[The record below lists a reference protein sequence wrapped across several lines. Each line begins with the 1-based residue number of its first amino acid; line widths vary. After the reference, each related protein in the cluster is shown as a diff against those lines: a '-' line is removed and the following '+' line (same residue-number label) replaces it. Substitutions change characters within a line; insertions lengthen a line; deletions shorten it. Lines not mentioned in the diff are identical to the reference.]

1 MLPFRF
7 ASVLSVTCILM
18 LNAMNV
24 WSHAKTDVITVSNGD
39 RITGAMTEMTSGK
52 LSVSTSYAGT
62 ISVKWR
68 EVSQIDSRYVY
79 EVRLDDGE
87 RIYGRFAASDI
98 PEQLTFRSGG
108 KDRQLDIDDVVEVR
122 SIEENLA
129 DKLDLQLSS
138 TVNADPRSRQ
148 LTLQASGSY
157 DVRGGRTRFFA
168 LINDTKTIAG
178 EGDERSKTTSNSSR
192 FTLTREFWRER
203 GTAQSF
209 RVLSAI
215 YSANDDLGV
224 DHRGSI
230 GFGLGRYLINNLGHE
245 MTVSAGIQGVQER
258 RQSCDESSLDDPPTR
273 ENPIPVLGEINLE
286 TCNDT
291 ELFFN
296 VSWHLYSFQDL
307 DMDISLIGN
316 AYPSL
321 SDWERVRGD
330 LNLMVSWELFDSFY
344 WTFNAATELDTAGNR
359 DDVELS
365 KSDYNLSTGVTWK
378 Y

>member
-1 MLPFRF
+1 MLARSLF
-7 ASVLSVTCILM
+7 SVISLTCALAM
-18 LNAMNV
+18 CATNA
-24 WSHAKTDVITVSNGD
+24 WSHAKTDVITVANGD
-39 RITGAMTEMTSGK
+39 QITGAVNEMTAGK
-52 LSVSTSYAGT
+52 LSLGTSYAGT
-62 ISVKWR
+62 VEIKWR
-68 EVSQIDSRYVY
+68 EVRQIDSRYVY

-122 SIEENLA
+122 SIEDNLA

-138 TVNADPRSRQ
+138 TINADPRSRQ
-148 LTLQASGSY
+148 LTLQANGSY
-157 DVRGGRTRFFA
+157 EVRGGRTRFFA
-168 LINDTKTIAG
+168 RVNDTKTIAG
-178 EGDERSKTTSNSSR
+178 EGDERSETTSKSSQ
-192 FTLTREFWRER
+192 FELTREFWRAR

-209 RVLSAI
+209 RVLKAV
-215 YSANDDLGV
+215 YSANDDLGIA
-224 DHRGSI
+224 HRGSI
-230 GFGLGRYLINNLGHE
+230 GFGLGRYLVNNLGHE

-258 RQSCDESSLDDPPTR
+258 RQSCDESEDDVSSR
-273 ENPIPVLGEINLE
+273 SVNPIPVLGDTNLK
-286 TCNDT
+286 TCNDA

-330 LNLMVSWELFDSFY
+330 MNIQVSWELFDSFY
-344 WTFNAATELDTAGNR
+344 WTVVAGTELDSAGDR
-359 DDVELS
+359 DNIELS

>member
-1 MLPFRF
+1 MLARHFF
-7 ASVLSVTCILM
+7 FVTCLTGA
-18 LNAMNV
+18 LAVCATNA
-24 WSHAKTDVITVSNGD
+24 WSHAQTDVITVSNGD
-39 RITGAMTEMTSGK
+39 QITGAVNEMTAGK
-52 LSVSTSYAGT
+52 LSLGTSYAGT
-62 ISVKWR
+62 VQIKWR
-68 EVSQIDSRYVY
+68 EVRQIDSRYVY

-122 SIEENLA
+122 SIEDNLA

-138 TVNADPRSRQ
+138 TINADPRSRQ
-148 LTLQASGSY
+148 LTLQANGSY
-157 DVRGGRTRFFA
+157 EVRGGRTRFFA
-168 LINDTKTIAG
+168 RVNDTKTIAG
-178 EGDERSKTTSNSSR
+178 EGDERSETTSKSSQ
-192 FTLTREFWRER
+192 FELTREFWRAR

-209 RVLSAI
+209 RVLKAV
-215 YSANDDLGV
+215 YSANDDLGIA
-224 DHRGSI
+224 HRGSI
-230 GFGLGRYLINNLGHE
+230 GFGLGRYLVNNLGHE

-258 RQSCDESSLDDPPTR
+258 RQSCDESEDDVSSR
-273 ENPIPVLGEINLE
+273 SVNPIPVLGDTNLK
-286 TCNDT
+286 TCNDA

-330 LNLMVSWELFDSFY
+330 MNIQVSWELFDSFY
-344 WTFNAATELDTAGNR
+344 WTVVAGTELDSAGDR
-359 DDVELS
+359 DNIELS

>member
-1 MLPFRF
+1 MLPLRF
-7 ASVLSVTCILM
+7 HIVTSVACMLM

-122 SIEENLA
+122 SIEDKLA

-138 TVNADPRSRQ
+138 TINADPRSRE
-148 LTLQASGSY
+148 LKLQANGSY

-168 LINDTKTIAG
+168 RVNDNKTIAG
-178 EGDERSKTTSNSSR
+178 EGDERSETTSNSSQ
-192 FTLTREFWRER
+192 FELTREFWRER

-209 RVLSAI
+209 RVLKAV
-215 YSANDDLGV
+215 YSTNDDLGIA
-224 DHRGSI
+224 HRGSI

-258 RQSCDESSLDDPPTR
+258 RKSCDESSFDAPPTR
-273 ENPIPVLGEINLE
+273 ENPIPVLGDTNLE

-330 LNLMVSWELFDSFY
+330 MNIQVSWELFDSFY
-344 WTFNAATELDTAGNR
+344 WTVVAGTELDTAGDR
-359 DDVELS
+359 DDIELS

>member
-1 MLPFRF
+1 MLARHFF
-7 ASVLSVTCILM
+7 FVTCLTGA
-18 LNAMNV
+18 LAVCATNA
-24 WSHAKTDVITVSNGD
+24 WSHAQTDVITVSNGD
-39 RITGAMTEMTSGK
+39 QITGAVNEMTAGK
-52 LSVSTSYAGT
+52 LSLGTSYAGT
-62 ISVKWR
+62 VQIKWR
-68 EVSQIDSRYVY
+68 EVRQIDSRYVY

-122 SIEENLA
+122 SIEDNLA

-138 TVNADPRSRQ
+138 TINADPRSRQ
-148 LTLQASGSY
+148 LTLQANGSY

-168 LINDTKTIAG
+168 RVNDTKTIAG
-178 EGDERSKTTSNSSR
+178 EGDERSETTSKSSQ
-192 FTLTREFWRER
+192 FELTREFWRAR

-209 RVLSAI
+209 RVLKAV
-215 YSANDDLGV
+215 YSANDDLGIA
-224 DHRGSI
+224 HRGSI
-230 GFGLGRYLINNLGHE
+230 GFGLGRYLVNNLGHE

-258 RQSCDESSLDDPPTR
+258 RQSCDKSEDDVSSR
-273 ENPIPVLGEINLE
+273 SVNPIPVLGDTNLK
-286 TCNDT
+286 TCNDA

-330 LNLMVSWELFDSFY
+330 MNIQVSWELFDSFY
-344 WTFNAATELDTAGNR
+344 WTVVAGTELDSAGDR
-359 DDVELS
+359 DNIELS

>member
-1 MLPFRF
+1 MFLLRF
-7 ASVLSVTCILM
+7 PIVTSVACMLM

-39 RITGAMTEMTSGK
+39 QITGAMTEMTAGK

-68 EVSQIDSRYVY
+68 EVSQISSRYVY

-98 PEQLTFRSGG
+98 PEQLAFRSGG

-122 SIEENLA
+122 SIEDNLA

-138 TVNADPRSRQ
+138 TINADPRSRQ
-148 LTLQASGSY
+148 LTLQANGSY

-168 LINDTKTIAG
+168 RVNDNKTIAG
-178 EGDERSKTTSNSSR
+178 EGDERSETTSSSSQ
-192 FTLTREFWRER
+192 FELTREFWRER

-209 RVLSAI
+209 RVLKAV
-215 YSANDDLGV
+215 YSTNDDLGIA
-224 DHRGSI
+224 HRGSI

-258 RQSCDESSLDDPPTR
+258 RKSCDESSFDAPPTR
-273 ENPIPVLGEINLE
+273 ENPIPVLGDTNLE

-330 LNLMVSWELFDSFY
+330 MNIQVSWELFDSFY
-344 WTFNAATELDTAGNR
+344 WTVVAGTELDTAGDR
-359 DDVELS
+359 DDIELS
-365 KSDYNLSTGVTWK
+365 KSDYNLTTGVTWK

>member
-1 MLPFRF
+1 MLARRF
-7 ASVLSVTCILM
+7 FFVTCLTGA
-18 LNAMNV
+18 LAVCATNA
-24 WSHAKTDVITVSNGD
+24 WSHAQTDVITVSNGD
-39 RITGAMTEMTSGK
+39 QITGAVNEMTAGK
-52 LSVSTSYAGT
+52 LSLGTSYAGT
-62 ISVKWR
+62 VQIKWR
-68 EVSQIDSRYVY
+68 EVRQIDSRYVY

-122 SIEENLA
+122 SIEDNLA

-138 TVNADPRSRQ
+138 TINADPRSRQ
-148 LTLQASGSY
+148 LTLQANGSY

-168 LINDTKTIAG
+168 RVNDNKTIAG
-178 EGDERSKTTSNSSR
+178 EGDERSETTSNSSQ
-192 FTLTREFWRER
+192 FELTREFWRER

-209 RVLSAI
+209 RVLKAV
-215 YSANDDLGV
+215 YSTNDDLGIA
-224 DHRGSI
+224 HRGSI

-258 RQSCDESSLDDPPTR
+258 RKSCDESAFDAPPTR
-273 ENPIPVLGEINLE
+273 ENPIPVLGDTNLE

-330 LNLMVSWELFDSFY
+330 MNIQVSWELFDSFY
-344 WTFNAATELDTAGNR
+344 WTVVAGTELDTAGDR
-359 DDVELS
+359 DDIELS
-365 KSDYNLSTGVTWK
+365 KSDYNLTTGVTWK

>member
-1 MLPFRF
+1 MLLLRF
-7 ASVLSVTCILM
+7 PIVTSVACMLM

-98 PEQLTFRSGG
+98 PAQLTFRSGG

-122 SIEENLA
+122 SIEDNLA

-138 TVNADPRSRQ
+138 TINADPRSRQ
-148 LTLQASGSY
+148 LTLQANGSY

-168 LINDTKTIAG
+168 RVNDNKTIAG
-178 EGDERSKTTSNSSR
+178 EGDERSETTSNSSQ
-192 FTLTREFWRER
+192 FELTREFWRER

-209 RVLSAI
+209 RVLKAV
-215 YSANDDLGV
+215 YSTNDDLGIA
-224 DHRGSI
+224 HRGSI

-258 RQSCDESSLDDPPTR
+258 RKSCEESSFDAPPTR
-273 ENPIPVLGEINLE
+273 ENPIPVLGDTNLE

-330 LNLMVSWELFDSFY
+330 MNIQVSWELFDSFY
-344 WTFNAATELDTAGNR
+344 WTVVAGTELDTAGDR
-359 DDVELS
+359 DDIELS
-365 KSDYNLSTGVTWK
+365 KSDYNLTTGVTWK

>member
-1 MLPFRF
+1 MLSFRF
-7 ASVLSVTCILM
+7 ASTLSVACILM
-18 LNAMNV
+18 LNAMNA

-39 RITGAMTEMTSGK
+39 RITGAMTEMTAGK

-68 EVSQIDSRYVY
+68 EVSQISSRYVY

-87 RIYGRFAASDI
+87 RIYGRFAASEM
-98 PEQLTFRSGG
+98 PEQLAFRSGG

-138 TVNADPRSRQ
+138 TINADPRSRQ

-273 ENPIPVLGEINLE
+273 ENPIPVLGETNLE
-286 TCNDT
+286 TCYDT

-330 LNLMVSWELFDSFY
+330 LNIQVSWELFDSFY
-344 WTFNAATELDTAGNR
+344 WTVVAGTELDTAGNR
-359 DDVELS
+359 NNVELS